1 MIGMLV
7 RMGSIDFFD
16 GSSNRGESEYPPVKS
31 KNTIDLSKTVVMAFG
46 RRNASRKAAVFLTA
60 SQNRFFLKDSAKIGI
75 ILHGSQNCAGIQIA
89 LSELYN
95 TVEVKNYAE

>member
-31 KNTIDLSKTVVMAFG
+31 KITIDLSKTVVMAFG

-60 SQNRFFLKDSAKIGI
+60 FREDFICKVRQKSEQYCMVVGSAEVFKLHIQNYT
-75 ILHGSQNCAGIQIA
+75 IQ
-89 LSELYN
+89 
-95 TVEVKNYAE
+95 